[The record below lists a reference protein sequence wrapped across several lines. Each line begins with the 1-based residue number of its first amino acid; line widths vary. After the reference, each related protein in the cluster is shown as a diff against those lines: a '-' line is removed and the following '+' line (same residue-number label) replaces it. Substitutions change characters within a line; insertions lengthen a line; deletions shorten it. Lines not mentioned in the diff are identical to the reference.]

1 MISVLD
7 TTSVFSP
14 IANNSGLSQPIPRD
28 NGNVDTLKKENE
40 EKVTVDENI
49 PSENNLNF
57 NNVEFVLFFS
67 ILKHRI
73 QLDYSH
79 KFLIK

>member
-49 PSENNLNF
+49 PSKNKLNF
-57 NNVEFVLFFS
+57 NHVDFFS
-67 ILKHRI
+67 ILKPRI

-79 KFLIK
+79 KLLIK